1 MRGSAQDYVKML
13 NFNQERDHLKEWKRK
28 AKQKQEKIDKANRIL
43 NEKLNQEIQL
53 VRNRESLLLNKK
65 PVTNTYKKPV
75 LYDLRTQNN

>member
-1 MRGSAQDYVKML
+1 
-13 NFNQERDHLKEWKRK
+13 LKEWKRK